1 MPGREPVYRP
11 GHPLPADLVIVDES
25 SMLNLRLLEVL
36 LGALA
41 ESTHIV
47 LVGDADQLPPI
58 GAGKP
63 FEDLIASEAA
73 PVVRL
78 NQIFRQ
84 AARSM
89 ITTAAHEINQG
100 RPPHLEPTENQD
112 HDFFFIDRPS
122 PERALETVVEVVAE
136 RAPKR
141 FAVDPIREVQV
152 LAPMYKGV
160 VGIDALNERL
170 QARLNPDGK
179 PALNDRFRIGDRL
192 IQTRNSH
199 ELGLMNGSI
208 VFLCA
213 DEPGEE
219 AIVVD
224 TDEGGSLVIPYGE
237 TATLQLAYAISVH
250 KAQGCEVPV
259 VVGVCHRSHSRMLT
273 RPRSTPQSPGRA
285 TAAYWSATAPSWPP
299 RWGVTTAAAGT
310 RGWRRGCAADPFA
323 SAGDGAD
330 RRRYFAGEG
339 KSQAALP
346 LAEIGVTLA
355 GIALLAALVLAV
367 APLRDACGAA
377 IHGDT
382 AEVRLQIDN
391 LGVAG
396 PLLIIALTLIHAVIF
411 YPAEIVDAAA
421 GFAYGFF
428 PALLLVM
435 SGWLLS
441 ALLCFAIGR
450 SVARPLLDR
459 WVGEERFERIEA
471 AIERGGATLL
481 IGMRLI
487 PIFPFSIVCYA
498 AGAAR
503 VPVWRFIWTT
513 AVGYLPI
520 TAISVYFGTRLEGLS
535 LTDPLVIGTAAG
547 LLALLLGGHWVMRRQ
562 AARSAS

>member
-1 MPGREPVYRP
+1 VKEG
-11 GHPLPADLVIVDES
+11 
-25 SMLNLRLLEVL
+25 
-36 LGALA
+36 
-41 ESTHIV
+41 T
-47 LVGDADQLPPI
+47 
-58 GAGKP
+58 KP
-63 FEDLIASEAA
+63 
-73 PVVRL
+73 R
-78 NQIFRQ
+78 
-84 AARSM
+84 
-89 ITTAAHEINQG
+89 
-100 RPPHLEPTENQD
+100 
-112 HDFFFIDRPS
+112 
-122 PERALETVVEVVAE
+122 
-136 RAPKR
+136 
-141 FAVDPIREVQV
+141 
-152 LAPMYKGV
+152 
-160 VGIDALNERL
+160 
-170 QARLNPDGK
+170 
-179 PALNDRFRIGDRL
+179 
-192 IQTRNSH
+192 
-199 ELGLMNGSI
+199 
-208 VFLCA
+208 
-213 DEPGEE
+213 
-219 AIVVD
+219 
-224 TDEGGSLVIPYGE
+224 
-237 TATLQLAYAISVH
+237 
-250 KAQGCEVPV
+250 
-259 VVGVCHRSHSRMLT
+259 
-273 RPRSTPQSPGRA
+273 
-285 TAAYWSATAPSWPP
+285 
-299 RWGVTTAAAGT
+299 
-310 RGWRRGCAADPFA
+310 
-323 SAGDGAD
+323 
-330 RRRYFAGEG
+330 
-339 KSQAALP
+339 LP

-355 GIALLAALVLAV
+355 GIAFLAALVLAV

-377 IHGDT
+377 IQGDT
-382 AEVRLQIDN
+382 AEVRQQIDN

-428 PALLLVM
+428 PALVLVM

-459 WVGEERFERIEA
+459 WVGAERFERIEA

>member
-1 MPGREPVYRP
+1 M
-11 GHPLPADLVIVDES
+11 
-25 SMLNLRLLEVL
+25 
-36 LGALA
+36 
-41 ESTHIV
+41 
-47 LVGDADQLPPI
+47 
-58 GAGKP
+58 K
-63 FEDLIASEAA
+63 
-73 PVVRL
+73 
-78 NQIFRQ
+78 
-84 AARSM
+84 
-89 ITTAAHEINQG
+89 
-100 RPPHLEPTENQD
+100 
-112 HDFFFIDRPS
+112 
-122 PERALETVVEVVAE
+122 ERA
-136 RAPKR
+136 
-141 FAVDPIREVQV
+141 
-152 LAPMYKGV
+152 
-160 VGIDALNERL
+160 
-170 QARLNPDGK
+170 K
-179 PALNDRFRIGDRL
+179 PR
-192 IQTRNSH
+192 
-199 ELGLMNGSI
+199 
-208 VFLCA
+208 
-213 DEPGEE
+213 
-219 AIVVD
+219 
-224 TDEGGSLVIPYGE
+224 
-237 TATLQLAYAISVH
+237 
-250 KAQGCEVPV
+250 
-259 VVGVCHRSHSRMLT
+259 
-273 RPRSTPQSPGRA
+273 
-285 TAAYWSATAPSWPP
+285 
-299 RWGVTTAAAGT
+299 
-310 RGWRRGCAADPFA
+310 
-323 SAGDGAD
+323 
-330 RRRYFAGEG
+330 
-339 KSQAALP
+339 LP

-396 PLLIIALTLIHAVIF
+396 PLLIIGLTLIHAVIF

-459 WVGEERFERIEA
+459 WVGAERFERIEA